1 MSWPSHVCPLGNA
14 LNSTKLFRQVEKNSS
29 ASSTSKQKK
38 RIVIFSKLRKMSLY
52 TLDIARSDHRV
63 MAEGFVFIN
72 LSFGKPC
79 NFVIQ
84 LFNPALCHL
93 INLKKKFHLSIFY
106 LSAFN
111 LPACHF
117 LLLFRRMMT
126 QKILQPDFYIHC
138 STASSYVQDNGIQ
151 FSTIAILSLKSLQCV
166 LSTKNTLTRKLS
178 SNGHPL

>member
-1 MSWPSHVCPLGNA
+1 MMLSERSGWLQSDYLSLIKMFPICGNMLLETDELAQSRVSTWECSKFNKAIQAGGKEFFRFFYFKDA
-14 LNSTKLFRQVEKNSS
+14 L
-29 ASSTSKQKK
+29 ASLC
-38 RIVIFSKLRKMSLY
+38 VIFSKLRKMSLY

-63 MAEGFVFIN
+63 MPEGFVFIN

-84 LFNPALCHL
+84 LFNPAICHL

-111 LPACHF
+111 LPASHF

-138 STASSYVQDNGIQ
+138 STASSYV
-151 FSTIAILSLKSLQCV
+151 
-166 LSTKNTLTRKLS
+166 
-178 SNGHPL
+178 